1 MASHDWTN
9 WSVKKEPLWK
19 FGHLPALPK
28 RVIELDSPS
37 PLKRRATS
45 SLSSSVAAPFVP
57 NPDHAELGLPAD
69 EEDEANLE
77 EALEQLMDDMVMPP
91 VGKAP
96 EDM

>member
-1 MASHDWTN
+1 MSTQTW
-9 WSVKKEPLWK
+9 
-19 FGHLPALPK
+19 
-28 RVIELDSPS
+28 
-37 PLKRRATS
+37 RAMTG
-45 SLSSSVAAPFVP
+45 PT
-57 NPDHAELGLPAD
+57 AELGLPAG

>member
-1 MASHDWTN
+1 VKIWSSASTPQE
-9 WSVKKEPLWK
+9 S
-19 FGHLPALPK
+19 HLVGLT
-28 RVIELDSPS
+28 I
-37 PLKRRATS
+37 TS
-45 SLSSSVAAPFVP
+45 EASSNIIFVFVCGCSLVP
-57 NPDHAELGLPAD
+57 NPDHAALGLPAG

>member
-1 MASHDWTN
+1 M
-9 WSVKKEPLWK
+9 
-19 FGHLPALPK
+19 
-28 RVIELDSPS
+28 
-37 PLKRRATS
+37 
-45 SLSSSVAAPFVP
+45 AAPFVP
-57 NPDHAELGLPAD
+57 NPDHAELGLPAG